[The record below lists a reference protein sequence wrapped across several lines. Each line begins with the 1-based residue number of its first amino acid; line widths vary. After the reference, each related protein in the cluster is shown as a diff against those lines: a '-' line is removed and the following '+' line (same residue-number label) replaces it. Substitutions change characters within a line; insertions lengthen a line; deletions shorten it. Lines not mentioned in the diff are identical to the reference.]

1 MSTQYNNHSTILADI
16 ALAILNG
23 NKDAL
28 DINGAKE
35 IVALYL
41 MIPYMSNVVL
51 DPPDDLSFI
60 PKITGRFGKDIS
72 FNDLRDTIAHS
83 FVTVEED
90 DGDSNSR
97 HGKMLCFDD
106 RIICDKKEHSKK
118 GLHGNAVFIPID
130 YVHHRLVQAAQEV
143 INAHNAKKH

>member
-1 MSTQYNNHSTILADI
+1 MSTQYNNHYTILADI

-28 DINGAKE
+28 DINGIKE

-51 DPPDDLSFI
+51 DPPDDSSFI
-60 PKITGRFGKDIS
+60 PKITGRFSKDIG

-118 GLHGNAVFIPID
+118 RPSRKCSFYPD
-130 YVHHRLVQAAQEV
+130 
-143 INAHNAKKH
+143 

>member
-1 MSTQYNNHSTILADI
+1 MSTQYNNHSTNLADI

-28 DINGAKE
+28 DINGTKE

-41 MIPYMSNVVL
+41 MIPYMSKDVL

-60 PKITGRFGKDIS
+60 PKITGRFSKDIS
-72 FNDLRDTIAHS
+72 FNDLKDTIAHS

-118 GLHGNAVFIPID
+118 RPSRKCSFYPD
-130 YVHHRLVQAAQEV
+130 
-143 INAHNAKKH
+143 

>member
-28 DINGAKE
+28 DINGTKE

-60 PKITGRFGKDIS
+60 PKITGRFSKDIS

-83 FVTVEED
+83 FVTVE
-90 DGDSNSR
+90 
-97 HGKMLCFDD
+97 
-106 RIICDKKEHSKK
+106 
-118 GLHGNAVFIPID
+118 
-130 YVHHRLVQAAQEV
+130 
-143 INAHNAKKH
+143 